1 MGKSNCFE
9 IVFLRRIANTV
20 PCSSKRGIVRDFS
33 LIGARRDFDNRKLEN
48 VS

>member
-20 PCSSKRGIVRDFS
+20 PCSSKRGIVRDIS
-33 LIGARRDFDNRKLEN
+33 LIEARRDFDNRKLEN